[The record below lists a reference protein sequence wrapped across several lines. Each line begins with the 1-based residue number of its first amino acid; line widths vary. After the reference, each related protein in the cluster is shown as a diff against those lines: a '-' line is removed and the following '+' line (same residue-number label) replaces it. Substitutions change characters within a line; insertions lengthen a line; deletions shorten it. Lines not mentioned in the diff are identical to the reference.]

1 MASTLSTPI
10 TALQVGT
17 CFVGQYYHV
26 LQQQPEFVHQFYTD
40 LSVMHRLDRDN
51 QETATGMMEIHNCVM
66 SLNYTGCVIEIKSA
80 DAQDSLDGGVLVM
93 VTGSIQRKGRDI
105 KNNFVQTFFLA
116 PQEKGYYVLNDIFRF
131 SEDDSYVEKQADLV
145 INGDHESNLKSAF
158 LPEPA
163 LEPSS
168 PAAAEMKGEY
178 TAASPDEH
186 ETIAE
191 EYDLSDLRET
201 PIIEDKLDEI
211 PIEVSVVASSVVTA
225 SEAASAPAPVEE
237 PLGEAPKHTYASIL
251 RVPKGPSATAQWPSA
266 TAQSYQTP
274 SNKVVAVA
282 SEWQPAPQP
291 TQQQQPPQLPLGS
304 KVTDEVHPNG
314 FDDIVGSENEGDGRS
329 IYIRNLSSLVTVS
342 ELEMEFKKFGKIR
355 PEGVSVV
362 NRKDTGVCYAFIDFE
377 DSTSVQN
384 ATAAS
389 PMPFGSKQIYI
400 EEKRSSSSSSRGRRG
415 GRGRGFQNEGVR
427 VRGGYGARGY
437 GRGSGQEFGR
447 EYSSRGRGGSG
458 SRGSFGSASAGSF
471 SRQPRRGGGS
481 QIFQNGADRTA

>member
-1 MASTLSTPI
+1 MSSTLSSPI

-26 LQQQPEFVHQFYTD
+26 LQQQPEYVHQFYTD
-40 LSVMHRLDRDN
+40 RSIMHRLDRDK

-80 DAQDSLDGGVLVM
+80 DAQDSLNGGVLVM
-93 VTGSIQRKGRDI
+93 VTGSIERKDRDI

-116 PQEKGYYVLNDIFRF
+116 PQEKGYFVLNDIFRF
-131 SEDDSYVEKQADLV
+131 SEDDSYIEKQADLV
-145 INGDHESNLKSAF
+145 INGGDHESHLNSGSP
-158 LPEPA
+158 LPEPV

-168 PAAAEMKGEY
+168 PAAAEMKREF
-178 TAASPDEH
+178 TAASPDEI

-191 EYDLSDLRET
+191 DYEISDQHEI
-201 PIIEDKLDEI
+201 PIIEDKLDEN
-211 PIEVSVVASSVVTA
+211 PIEVSVVTSSVVTA
-225 SEAASAPAPVEE
+225 SEVASAPAPVEE

-251 RVPKGPSATAQWPSA
+251 RVAKGPSAT
-266 TAQSYQTP
+266 TQSYQTP
-274 SNKVVAVA
+274 SNKVAAVV
-282 SEWQPAPQP
+282 SERQPAPQP
-291 TQQQQPPQLPLGS
+291 TQQEAHQWPLGS
-304 KVTDEVHPNG
+304 TVIDDVHPNG
-314 FDDIVGSENEGDGRS
+314 SDDIVGSENEGDVRS
-329 IYIRNLSSLVTVS
+329 IYVRNLSSIVTSS
-342 ELEMEFKKFGKIR
+342 ELETEFRKFGKISSG
-355 PEGVSVV
+355 GVSVV

-377 DSTSVQN
+377 DSSSVQN

-389 PMPFGSKQIYI
+389 PMSFGNRQIYI

-427 VRGGYGARGY
+427 GRGGYGTRGY
-437 GRGSGQEFGR
+437 GRGGGQEFGR

-471 SRQPRRGGGS
+471 SRQPRRVGGN
-481 QIFQNGADRTA
+481 QIFQNGADRTT

>member
-40 LSVMHRLDRDN
+40 LSVMHRLDRDK
-51 QETATGMMEIHNCVM
+51 QETATGMMEIHRCVM

-80 DAQDSLDGGVLVM
+80 DSQDSLDGGVLVM
-93 VTGSIQRKGRDI
+93 VTGSIQRKDRDV

-131 SEDDSYVEKQADLV
+131 SDDDSYIEKQADLV
-145 INGDHESNLKSAF
+145 INGDHESHLFSSS

-163 LEPSS
+163 LEPLS
-168 PAAAEMKGEY
+168 PAAAEMKREY
-178 TAASPDEH
+178 IAASPDEH

-191 EYDLSDLRET
+191 EYDLSDQLET

-211 PIEVSVVASSVVTA
+211 PIEVSVITSSVVTT
-225 SEAASAPAPVEE
+225 SEVASAPAPVEE

-251 RVPKGPSATAQWPSA
+251 RVPKGPSP

-274 SNKVVAVA
+274 SNKVVAAA
-282 SEWQPAPQP
+282 SEWQLAPQP
-291 TQQQQPPQLPLGS
+291 AQQQQPPQLPLSS

-314 FDDIVGSENEGDGRS
+314 SDDIVGSENEGDGRS
-329 IYIRNLSSLVTVS
+329 IYIRNLSSLVTSS
-342 ELEMEFKKFGKIR
+342 ELEMEFKKFGKII
-355 PEGVSVV
+355 PGGVSVV
-362 NRKDTGVCYAFIDFE
+362 IRKDTGVCYAFIDFE

-389 PMPFGSKQIYI
+389 PMPFGGKQIYI

-415 GRGRGFQNEGVR
+415 GRGRGFQNEGLR
-427 VRGGYGARGY
+427 VRGGYGTRGY

-458 SRGSFGSASAGSF
+458 NRGSFGSASAGSF
-471 SRQPRRGGGS
+471 SRQPRRGGGN